1 MSREKSVRSAPS
13 GTSPTSPTSAASATS
28 RADLLRL
35 WRLLAPQR
43 GWMLGAAVVT
53 LLALCANVGLLAVS
67 GWFIAAMALA
77 GVAGGAINYFTPAAL
92 IRALAIAR
100 TGGRYAERLLTHEAT
115 LRILA
120 RLRVWLYLVIE
131 PLAPARL
138 DLLRSADLLSRLQ
151 ADIDTLDQVYLRL
164 LLPAGVGAVAVLG
177 MLGAMA
183 LFSVPV
189 ALLVAGWLLLA
200 GVGVP
205 WWAWRRGR
213 RAAREALELRNALRV
228 EAGDALAGA
237 LELRVYGAEAAWL
250 RRVDAASQQLLLRQR
265 ALSELAGSSGAAAG
279 LCANLALASALAL
292 GLPAVIAARL
302 PAHDL
307 PMLALFALAT
317 FEAVAPL
324 PLAFQLLGEMLA
336 AARRVFE
343 LAEMPSAVAEPAQ
356 PAARPAGFEL
366 QLRGLRMR
374 YADDAPWVLDGVDLE
389 LAPGARLALVGGSG
403 AGKSSLLHVLT
414 RLRDYQQG
422 SVRIG
427 GRELRELRGDD
438 ARAMFAVVGQHDYL
452 FHGSVLDNLLLADPR
467 ATPARIE
474 AACRA
479 ARLHDVIQSFPEGYQ
494 TPLGEGGA
502 LLSGGQARRLSIAR
516 ALLKDAPVLLL
527 DEPAEALDAATQ
539 RELFEALAEA
549 MRGRT
554 VLLISHHPGALRA
567 LVDEVAELRDGRIV
581 RRVQVGGNSAS

>member
-1 MSREKSVRSAPS
+1 MSRDDSAV
-13 GTSPTSPTSAASATS
+13 A

-43 GWMLGAAVVT
+43 AWMLGGAAVA
-53 LLALCANVGLLAVS
+53 LLALLANVGLLAVS

-77 GVAGGAINYFTPAAL
+77 GVAGSAINYFTPAAL

-115 LRILA
+115 FRILA
-120 RLRVWLYLVIE
+120 RLRVWLYLAIE

-138 DLLRSADLLSRLQ
+138 DLLRSTDLLSRLQ

-164 LLPAGVGAVAVLG
+164 LLPAGVAAVGVLG

-183 LFSVPV
+183 LFSPRV
-189 ALLVAGWLLLA
+189 ALLSAGWLLLA
-200 GVGVP
+200 GVGLP

-213 RAAREALELRNALRV
+213 AAGREALELRNALRI

-250 RRVDAASQQLLLRQR
+250 QRVDAASEQLLARQR
-265 ALSELAGSSGAAAG
+265 RLSDLAGASGAATG

-292 GLPAVIAARL
+292 ALPAVAAARL
-302 PAHDL
+302 PAQDL
-307 PMLALFALAT
+307 PMLALFALGA

-324 PLAFQLLGEMLA
+324 PLASQLLGEMLA

-343 LAEMPSAVAEPAQ
+343 LAELPPAVAEPAR
-356 PAARPAGFEL
+356 PAARPTGCEL
-366 QLRGLRMR
+366 SLRGLRMR

-389 LAPGARLALVGGSG
+389 LPAGSRVALVGASG

-414 RLRDYQQG
+414 RLREYQQG
-422 SVRIG
+422 SVRVG
-427 GRELRELRGDD
+427 GCELRELRGDD
-438 ARAMFAVVGQHDYL
+438 ARELFAVLGQHDYL
-452 FHGSVLDNLLLADPR
+452 FHGTVLDNLLLARPD
-467 ATPARIE
+467 ATQAEVE
-474 AACRA
+474 AACRS
-479 ARLHDVIQSFPEGYQ
+479 ARLHDVIQAFPDGYL

-502 LLSGGQARRLSIAR
+502 LLSGGQARRLGIAR
-516 ALLKDAPVLLL
+516 ALLKDAPIWLL
-527 DEPAEALDAATQ
+527 DEPDEALDPATQ
-539 RELFEALAEA
+539 RELFEALADA
-549 MRGRT
+549 VRGRT
-554 VLLISHHPGALRA
+554 LLLITHRLGGLEA
-567 LVDEVAELRDGRIV
+567 LVDRVVVLRDGRIA
-581 RRVQVGGNSAS
+581 RRDQGFGSAS